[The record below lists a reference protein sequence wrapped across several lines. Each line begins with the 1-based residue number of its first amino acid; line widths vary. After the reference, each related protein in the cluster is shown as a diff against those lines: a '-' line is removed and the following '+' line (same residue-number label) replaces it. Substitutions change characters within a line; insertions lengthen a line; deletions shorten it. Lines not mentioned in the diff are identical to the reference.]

1 MKTKKLN
8 KFLQLLREENDL
20 ANVVAP
26 LSQPT
31 ASAMPTNISLDAKID
46 RFIMQ
51 FERDAGPSPST
62 MGEGRRVVSLKSFL
76 FEADDD
82 DKKPEGDDPT
92 GNGGDEDPTAA
103 GSDSGS
109 SDDLGDLGDLGGS
122 GGSSPFGGGG
132 GGGGSSGGMDDLMG
146 GDDGSDTD
154 EGSDN
159 QSQEMPSVIT
169 PRININI
176 MAQKVA
182 QFVNNYEQQLD
193 PKTVI
198 LRRVQAY
205 LQQNY
210 NETVANEFM
219 MNLKNNFKLAPRSTA
234 EEGQQTGMTQA
245 NYSSGAGIGDLSANP
260 SSVGGTS

>member
-8 KFLQLLREENDL
+8 KFLQLLREENEL
-20 ANVVAP
+20 GNIVAP

-51 FERDAGPSPST
+51 FERDAGPSPPSST
-62 MGEGRRVVSLKSFL
+62 MGEGRQIVSLKSFL

-92 GNGGDEDPTAA
+92 GGDEDPTATA
-103 GSDSGS
+103 GGDQGS
-109 SDDLGDLGDLGGS
+109 SDDLGELGDLGGS
-122 GGSSPFGGGG
+122 SGGSPFGGGG
-132 GGGGSSGGMDDLMG
+132 GGSSGEMDDLMAGDEG
-146 GDDGSDTD
+146 GDTD
-154 EGSDN
+154 EGSDD

-219 MNLKNNFKLAPRSTA
+219 MNLKNNFKLAPRLTA
-234 EEGQQTGMTQA
+234 EESQQTGMTQA

>member
-20 ANVVAP
+20 TNVVAP

-51 FERDAGPSPST
+51 FERDAGPSPSSST
-62 MGEGRRVVSLKSFL
+62 IGEARRSVSLKSFL
-76 FEADDD
+76 FEAEDD
-82 DKKPEGDDPT
+82 DKKPEDDDPAAT
-92 GNGGDEDPTAA
+92 GDEDPE
-103 GSDSGS
+103 G
-109 SDDLGDLGDLGGS
+109 SDDLGDLGDLGGGSS
-122 GGSSPFGGGG
+122 GGGSFGGGG
-132 GGGGSSGGMDDLMG
+132 SGGGMDDLMG
-146 GDDGSDTD
+146 GNEGGDNNDSSSGD
-154 EGSDN
+154 E
-159 QSQEMPSVIT
+159 SQEMPSVIA

-219 MNLKNNFKLAPRSTA
+219 MNLKNNFKLAPRLTA
-234 EEGQQTGMTQA
+234 EESQQTGMTQA